1 MNYLGG
7 IVIPTFTLK
16 QRPKT
21 IAQMTYQHICIC
33 INVYIY
39 IYIYIYM
46 NYALNKKY
54 NFLIDIHVSKQGKNE
69 NLLSVLWK
77 VYCLQK
83 EEFGL

>member
-39 IYIYIYM
+39 IYIYIYI
-46 NYALNKKY
+46 YLY
-54 NFLIDIHVSKQGKNE
+54 ELLIKQKI
-69 NLLSVLWK
+69 
-77 VYCLQK
+77 Q
-83 EEFGL
+83 

>member
-33 INVYIY
+33 INVCIYIY

-54 NFLIDIHVSKQGKNE
+54 NKYSFLIDIHVSK
-69 NLLSVLWK
+69 
-77 VYCLQK
+77 
-83 EEFGL
+83 

>member
-7 IVIPTFTLK
+7 IVIPTFALK

-39 IYIYIYM
+39 IYIYLYELRI
-46 NYALNKKY
+46 
-54 NFLIDIHVSKQGKNE
+54 KQKI
-69 NLLSVLWK
+69 
-77 VYCLQK
+77 Q
-83 EEFGL
+83 

>member
-21 IAQMTYQHICIC
+21 IAQMSYQHICIC

-39 IYIYIYM
+39 IYIYIYL
-46 NYALNKKY
+46 YELR
-54 NFLIDIHVSKQGKNE
+54 IKQKI
-69 NLLSVLWK
+69 
-77 VYCLQK
+77 Q
-83 EEFGL
+83 